1 MGCRTADGLRQ
12 ARSERTA
19 RKAAALA
26 GRESGVGG
34 KADRD
39 AGYVGG
45 STQTEICGAVGNSVT
60 GLQVPPFG
68 QVKLA
73 SQVTVQR

>member
-19 RKAAALA
+19 RRAAASA
-26 GRESGVGG
+26 REEVSGGG
-34 KADRD
+34 ESDGD
-39 AGYVGG
+39 EGYVGG

-73 SQVTVQR
+73 SQVAVQR